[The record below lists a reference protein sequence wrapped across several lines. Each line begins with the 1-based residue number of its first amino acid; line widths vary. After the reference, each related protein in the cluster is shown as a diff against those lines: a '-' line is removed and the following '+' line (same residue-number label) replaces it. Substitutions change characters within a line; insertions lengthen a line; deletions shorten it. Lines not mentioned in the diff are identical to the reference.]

1 MTTFL
6 TILFVLLAINVL
18 LLIFSVNGAKES
30 IKRPLQ
36 RIFEGVILKLLYTV
50 WLLVSCLG
58 LL

>member
-36 RIFEGVILKLLYTV
+36 RIFEGVILKLLYKQYTKPKYKEAV
-50 WLLVSCLG
+50 
-58 LL
+58 